1 MNFVAVHSCIILNA
15 IGFEASLFSRRGEG
29 VRAGEIITVC
39 SFNSAE
45 SGGKKDILAG
55 TIWKIS
61 VGRKECRIRNYSL
74 RSRRRKFQ
82 M

>member
-15 IGFEASLFSRRGEG
+15 IDFEASLFSRRGEG

-45 SGGKKDILAG
+45 SGGNFSGYNLEDFRCKERVSYSKLFAS
-55 TIWKIS
+55 IS
-61 VGRKECRIRNYSL
+61 TT
-74 RSRRRKFQ
+74 
-82 M
+82 